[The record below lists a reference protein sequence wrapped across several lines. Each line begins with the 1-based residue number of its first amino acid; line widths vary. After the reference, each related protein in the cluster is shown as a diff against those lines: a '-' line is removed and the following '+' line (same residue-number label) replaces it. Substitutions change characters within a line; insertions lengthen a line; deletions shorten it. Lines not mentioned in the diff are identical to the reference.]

1 MTHASDDQEDD
12 PFAGLGSVPDEEA
25 PPETLSVRAELLA
38 ACAKF
43 ELNDTGNAR
52 RFKAY
57 FGDQAIWVPR
67 VGWHVWTGKVWKL
80 DADEVEVRRLAQ
92 LIAGRLL
99 AEIGHIVLDPRRVP
113 ERDALVAQIADLD
126 DSPQSAIL
134 KGDLRRR
141 LDALEKPVAALR
153 ADHRRFARST
163 GNTARIDALLREAG
177 VNLTVPVE
185 ALDANPLDL
194 NTESGVL
201 RFTVEGGG
209 DTGFSRQARV
219 DLIPHDRALW
229 MTKIAPVEYD
239 PDATCEAFDRF
250 LAEVQPDAQM
260 PPFLMRWLGLSMTAL
275 PVQALMFWYGSGAN
289 GKSVLAELIARL
301 MGGYAASAKIKSLT
315 GVDRRGGGDATPDLM
330 LLVGARFVRASEPKE
345 GEPLQEDLIKELTGG
360 EKMMVRALHTNF
372 IEFWP
377 YFKLTMSGNH
387 KPEVRGTDEGIWRRI
402 HLVPWNV
409 TIPEAR
415 RDRALGEKLWA
426 ERSGILNHL
435 IAGLLDYLEGGLQV
449 PVQVSDATR
458 EFREESDPVG
468 TFLTQC
474 CVITGE
480 AADSLRSLDLVE
492 AFNWWLSESGGGE
505 WRPRTV
511 SIAIKKKSRQ
521 WKSAAG
527 RSFTER
533 KASTMAYDGIRFTD
547 VFGTKFRALHRDAKG
562 NILRSRDATQQLGG
576 EDEE

>member
-1 MTHASDDQEDD
+1 
-12 PFAGLGSVPDEEA
+12 
-25 PPETLSVRAELLA
+25 
-38 ACAKF
+38 
-43 ELNDTGNAR
+43 
-52 RFKAY
+52 
-57 FGDQAIWVPR
+57 
-67 VGWHVWTGKVWKL
+67 
-80 DADEVEVRRLAQ
+80 
-92 LIAGRLL
+92 
-99 AEIGHIVLDPRRVP
+99 
-113 ERDALVAQIADLD
+113 
-126 DSPQSAIL
+126 
-134 KGDLRRR
+134 
-141 LDALEKPVAALR
+141 
-153 ADHRRFARST
+153 
-163 GNTARIDALLREAG
+163 
-177 VNLTVPVE
+177 
-185 ALDANPLDL
+185 
-194 NTESGVL
+194 
-201 RFTVEGGG
+201 
-209 DTGFSRQARV
+209 
-219 DLIPHDRALW
+219 
-229 MTKIAPVEYD
+229 
-239 PDATCEAFDRF
+239 
-250 LAEVQPDAQM
+250 
-260 PPFLMRWLGLSMTAL
+260 
-275 PVQALMFWYGSGAN
+275 
-289 GKSVLAELIARL
+289 
-301 MGGYAASAKIKSLT
+301 
-315 GVDRRGGGDATPDLM
+315 
-330 LLVGARFVRASEPKE
+330 VRASEPKE

-402 HLVPWNV
+402 HLVPWSV

-474 CVITGE
+474 CLVTGE

-533 KASTMAYDGIRFTD
+533 KASTMAYDGIRFND
-547 VFGTKFRALHRDAKG
+547 LFGPKFRALLRDHKG
-562 NILRSRDATQQLGG
+562 NILRSRDPDRQLGG
-576 EDEE
+576 EGEE